1 MPNSPYDFDF
11 TNPDYLNLVQGLNT
25 DPVGPDRDPY
35 DLLLDQVFADP
46 TRQNPAG
53 LHDPSVPG
61 RVSADATED
70 EIKAIV
76 DEHLAARAGNEEYF
90 ETDPDWKDQSLR
102 AQGLSAMDADERSS
116 QVEMDKL
123 AGLVPGGRGKW
134 NAKGWPITEWD
145 DPAAGGA
152 WSGPYGPSPNATISE
167 ENLRVNEQLK
177 GEAETKRNQRAGLVS
192 LYDDLQA
199 GGVDPLEHFADD
211 ERLIVEK
218 EVQRRNDIAAQRSGV
233 TVFGGNGTS
242 AAHYKQQGREEYGKL
257 IDLWTDKYNAAD
269 PKDQDQLLRE
279 HPSITMEPESAV
291 SKMNSKQMEKDRTT
305 IAELESVT
313 KDVTTTET
321 IDGKKIRSTSKGRPL
336 TPLEE
341 RTLRRA
347 KLRLERMEGNRE
359 DREAFYLQRLKGQI
373 ERSGRTAKPAVATT
387 SGVSS
392 PSSSPSPSPSTGSKP
407 APVDPSTVTT
417 YSPDMVD
424 TRENLY
430 PETVDPDLMIEA
442 EIVEEEEKAAA
453 TEQDVQDF
461 ARVQN
466 DPAFAVE
473 VVAGVNQLNS
483 QYVENYPQRPGYNDP
498 NFLDENWDPSSGVR
512 PQQLDRTWTE
522 VVHDRLPGHPPWAA
536 LGRHLFSSESGAD

>member
-11 TNPDYLNLVQGLNT
+11 SDPNYLNLVRGLDT
-25 DPVGPDRDPY
+25 DPDRDPY

-70 EIKAIV
+70 EIEAIV
-76 DEHLAARAGNEEYF
+76 KEHLDARDDNEEYF
-90 ETDPDWKDQSLR
+90 ETDPWKGQSLR
-102 AQGLSAMDADERSS
+102 AQGLSAMDANERRS

-218 EVQRRNDIAAQRSGV
+218 EVQRRNDTAAQRSGV

-291 SKMNSKQMEKDRTT
+291 SKMNSKQMEKDRAT

-321 IDGKKIRSTSKGRPL
+321 IDGKKIRSTSKGRKL
-336 TPLEE
+336 NDLEE
-341 RTLRRA
+341 RTLRRTRN
-347 KLRLERMEGNRE
+347 RLERMEGNIR
-359 DREAFYLQRLKGQI
+359 DREEFYLKRLKGQI

-392 PSSSPSPSPSTGSKP
+392 PSSSPSPSSPSPSPSSSPSPPPSTGSKP

-417 YSPDMVD
+417 Y
-424 TRENLY
+424 
-430 PETVDPDLMIEA
+430 
-442 EIVEEEEKAAA
+442 
-453 TEQDVQDF
+453 
-461 ARVQN
+461 
-466 DPAFAVE
+466 
-473 VVAGVNQLNS
+473 
-483 QYVENYPQRPGYNDP
+483 DP
-498 NFLDENWDPSSGVR
+498 NISVTMEDP
-512 PQQLDRTWTE
+512 
-522 VVHDRLPGHPPWAA
+522 
-536 LGRHLFSSESGAD
+536 

>member
-1 MPNSPYDFDF
+1 MPNSPYNFDF
-11 TNPDYLNLVQGLNT
+11 TNSDYQDLLQGLDT
-25 DPVGPDRDPY
+25 DPDRDPY

-70 EIKAIV
+70 EIEAIV
-76 DEHLAARAGNEEYF
+76 KEHLDARDDNEEYF
-90 ETDPDWKDQSLR
+90 ETDPWKGQSLR
-102 AQGLSAMDADERSS
+102 AQGLSAMDANERRS

-152 WSGPYGPSPNATISE
+152 VVPYGPSPNTTISE

-177 GEAETKRNQRAGLVS
+177 REAETKRNQRAGLVS

-218 EVQRRNDIAAQRSGV
+218 EVQRRNDTAAQRSGV

-291 SKMNSKQMEKDRTT
+291 SKMNSKQMEKDRAT

-321 IDGKKIRSTSKGRPL
+321 IDGKKIRSTSKGRKL
-336 TPLEE
+336 NDLEAAA
-341 RTLRRA
+341 LRRA
-347 KLRLERMEGNRE
+347 RNRLERMVRNRE
-359 DREAFYLQRLKGQI
+359 DREAFYLRRLKGQI

-392 PSSSPSPSPSTGSKP
+392 PSSPSSPSSSPSPPPSTDSKP

-417 YSPDMVD
+417 P
-424 TRENLY
+424 
-430 PETVDPDLMIEA
+430 DPDQMIEA

-461 ARVQN
+461 AKVQN
-466 DPAFAVE
+466 DPAFAAE
-473 VVAGVNQLNS
+473 VVAGVGQLNS

-512 PQQLDRTWTE
+512 PRRWEDMPGYEELPDLRLGQTGTE
-522 VVHDRLPGHPPWAA
+522 ILPYGN
-536 LGRHLFSSESGAD
+536 